1 MVADR
6 TPPNSVAV
14 FAAWPTQFHPEHAF
28 EIRVPKKIQTYV
40 PSRCTTRVLPQIHAS
55 MKSGDRHSLS
65 PPLNPD
71 RSRTPTRGRFFLGWF

>member
-28 EIRVPKKIQTYV
+28 EIRVLKKIPKYD
-40 PSRCTTRVLPQIHAS
+40 PSRCTTHARPQIHAS
-55 MKSGDRHSLS
+55 KKSDDLHSLS
-65 PPLNPD
+65 PLLNLGHLHP
-71 RSRTPTRGRFFLGWF
+71 PTHGRYFLGWF